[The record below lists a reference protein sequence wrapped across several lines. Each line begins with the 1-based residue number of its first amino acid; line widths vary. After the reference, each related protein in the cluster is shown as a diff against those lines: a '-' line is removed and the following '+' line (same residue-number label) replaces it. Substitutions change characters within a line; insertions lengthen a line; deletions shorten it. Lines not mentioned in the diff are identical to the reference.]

1 MCGERLAARG
11 SRPLVYVYRWLDT
24 LHRQLLG
31 SRSSASFLDIWH
43 PRSQFLSEFAFHRA
57 LLASPFAT
65 ASPESADFFFV
76 PFYSRLALG
85 QKNPGELIKFDPSR
99 PQDSC
104 QRIIE
109 QTG

>member
-85 QKNPGELIKFDPSR
+85 QKNQSARAALIVRNPAAR
-99 PQDSC
+99 LVPW
-104 QRIIE
+104 
-109 QTG
+109 